1 MSSERKQIGS
11 YRVIR
16 VLGSG
21 GMGTVYEAQHLQISR
36 RVAIKLLHTE
46 FLEQRD
52 LAERFL
58 NEARAVNEINH
69 PGVIRI
75 FDADKLEDGTLYLVM
90 ELLSGQT
97 LAAYLHQQKT
107 MPMSV
112 LLDVAYQLAETLRAA
127 HSRMIVHRDLK
138 PDNIML
144 LPDLRRASELRT
156 KILDF
161 GIAKLTLALGG
172 GKTMSDY
179 LGTPKYS
186 APEQVQNPS
195 TVDEKAD
202 VYSLGCILYECAAGV
217 APFEAETP
225 LDLMC
230 KQLYSTPAR
239 LNTLTA
245 HIGVELADLIDEMLD
260 KDRSKRPNMDQVL
273 AALREVRE
281 RCAFETVVRL
291 DPRQLAPGLPWSE
304 LGSREPILSAEH
316 SIGFSRS
323 LVQSQDS
330 LSEHVGAGVSIPCN
344 RRGLLGLTL
353 LHSLRRSWRFVVL
366 GGAAMTLLMLVYG
379 AMVRRSQEQSEQIVR
394 QTVSPV
400 VERVVP
406 SPEDSSAEA
415 DGSPAEDA
423 PKPTEDRPSSTH
435 NIGKKPRRAGK
446 GEPSGTQTR
455 KAKRASVF

>member
-21 GMGTVYEAQHLQISR
+21 GMGTVYEAQHLKISR

-75 FDADKLEDGTLYLVM
+75 FDADELEDGTLYLVM

-97 LAAYLHQQKT
+97 LAEYLHQHKT

-112 LLDVAYQLAETLRAA
+112 MLDVAEQLAETLRAA

-172 GKTMSDY
+172 GKTMADY

-186 APEQVQNPS
+186 APEQIQNPS

-217 APFEAETP
+217 PPFDAETP

-260 KDRSKRPNMDQVL
+260 KERAKRPNMGQVL
-273 AALREVRE
+273 AALQEVRE
-281 RCAFETVVRL
+281 RCGYETVVRL
-291 DPRQLAPGLPWSE
+291 DPRLHASSVLSSVPSPV

-323 LVQSQDS
+323 PVCAQDA
-330 LSEHVGAGVSIPCN
+330 LPAGFIGPM
-344 RRGLLGLTL
+344 LI
-353 LHSLRRSWRFVVL
+353 HALRRSWRFVVL
-366 GGAAMTLLMLVYG
+366 GGAAMSLLMLGGG
-379 AMVRRSQEQSEQIVR
+379 ALLRRLQPSQEQIVR
-394 QTVSPV
+394 QAIEPVADRAAASPD
-400 VERVVP
+400 E
-406 SPEDSSAEA
+406 
-415 DGSPAEDA
+415 
-423 PKPTEDRPSSTH
+423 PSSDDVATPASEVSKPADESPSTAH
-435 NIGKKPRRAGK
+435 SSGKKPRRVGK
-446 GEPSGTQTR
+446 SEPGGTPTR
-455 KAKRASVF
+455 KGKRVVGF